1 MSWLAPL
8 PWTALL
14 SPLVSAARL
23 LTWSQCLP
31 GMQQWPIFWSFLR
44 ALEAVVNT
52 QHFLQEINHV
62 SDSKTKSQFRSF
74 LFRVSVPVLHIPSP
88 EGFTNTTLIFP
99 TCTCRQTSSVS
110 HPQSCTRALKATRR
124 AFQKVKSGSTCNL
137 PYSPAK
143 CFQ

>member
-1 MSWLAPL
+1 MHPCRGPHCYRRSCLQPGF
-8 PWTALL
+8 
-14 SPLVSAARL
+14 SPGPSACQGCSNGL
-23 LTWSQCLP
+23 FS
-31 GMQQWPIFWSFLR
+31 GVFLR

-124 AFQKVKSGSTCNL
+124 AFQKVKSGSACNL